1 MKFDLK
7 KHFKNKIKKS
17 FAFFYSF
24 ILLMPVMVFA
34 QQSAGGVQTGNNP
47 AGGVQTGNSNSGVIF
62 QNPLSG
68 PNASNS
74 IGQLVNN
81 LFDAIIQIGLVF
93 VVMAIIY
100 AGLQFV
106 LAQGN
111 DDKLKKAK
119 SIFLWTVIGGVIL
132 LGAGAI
138 SEVICNT
145 ANQFLTTKISC

>member
-47 AGGVQTGNSNSGVIF
+47 AGVIF